1 MSGIADRVQPA
12 TTARRNPKFYGR
24 ERLFPPETPP
34 TAKRAAFLAL
44 AP

>member
-1 MSGIADRVQPA
+1 MSGFADRLHTT

-24 ERLFPPETPP
+24 ERLFTPETPP